1 MCVRVCVRA
10 SVGVSVCVRMR
21 ARARVCLF
29 PRARNFRKMF
39 VLSITQKNS
48 GAYIES
54 MGTLFN
60 CCRHPEVVRMLR
72 QKPVLQDVLAFVD
85 KDKFG
90 TFRQVVTADSSTRSI
105 TDITSER

>member
-1 MCVRVCVRA
+1 M
-10 SVGVSVCVRMR
+10 
-21 ARARVCLF
+21 
-29 PRARNFRKMF
+29 MF
-39 VLSITQKNS
+39 VLSIMQKNS
-48 GAYIES
+48 GVYIES

-85 KDKFG
+85 KEKFG

-105 TDITSER
+105 TDTTSEQ